1 MRIANIDREI
11 LHIFVHTMNKLRNFN
26 EIFTKDVTYGN
37 IKSHKNLG
45 FHHLFRIYVSIFFRV
60 S

>member
-11 LHIFVHTMNKLRNFN
+11 LHIFVHTMNKLRNFGN
-26 EIFTKDVTYGN
+26 IIDVTYGN